1 MKQRILL
8 TIFWVLAALTA
19 RAQQVWTM
27 QQCIDYAME
36 HNVNILQSQL
46 QQQNADYQLKMS
58 QNAWLPTVNASASEG
73 LGFGQSPSYT
83 GVYVSDNSSSASV
96 GVSVSMPLFQGLN
109 IYNTNKANALNL
121 QATIQDLESAK
132 RDLSLTIMAYYMEV
146 VYCKELKGVAER
158 QLELSQIQHERTQE
172 LYAIGKVPESNVY
185 ESAAQVANDRASLTE
200 AENNLMLRLLDLTQA
215 MEIEQVE
222 GFDVVAPEAFMTDEE
237 LPLASAQTTID
248 HALNHQP
255 EMQAARL
262 RLEQAHY
269 DLKAAK
275 SAWYPSLS
283 FYGGYSN
290 GIYHYFTDGY
300 ANTPVSQ
307 QLQTNG
313 RTQLGLSLNIPIFNG
328 MQTKYRVKMTELGI
342 DNQQLNIENTSKKL
356 KKEIQQAYYN
366 ALASQEKYR
375 SSLEAERSAEEA
387 FRLTGAKYEIG
398 QTGITEF
405 NEAKGR
411 YLSAASD
418 CARARYE
425 QLYQTRLLD
434 FYRGRPLSF

>member
-1 MKQRILL
+1 MN
-8 TIFWVLAALTA
+8 
-19 RAQQVWTM
+19 AQQVWTM

-96 GVSVSMPLFQGLN
+96 GISVQMPLFQGLN
-109 IYNTNKANALNL
+109 IYNTNKSNALNL
-121 QATIQDLESAK
+121 QASIQDLESAK
-132 RDLSLTIMAYYMEV
+132 RDLSLTIMAYYMDV

-158 QLELSQIQHERTQE
+158 QLELSQTQHERTQE
-172 LYAIGKVPESNVY
+172 LYAVGKVPESNVY

-215 MEIEQVE
+215 MEIDDLE
-222 GFDVVAPEAFMTDEE
+222 GFDVVAPEVFMTDED
-237 LPLASAQTTID
+237 LPLATPQTTIE

-255 EMQAARL
+255 RMQAAQL
-262 RLEQAHY
+262 RLEQAYY

-290 GIYHYFTDGY
+290 GYYNYFSNNT
-300 ANTPVSQ
+300 ANVPLSQ

-342 DNQQLNIENTSKKL
+342 DNQQLNIENTSKQL
-356 KKEIQQAYYN
+356 KKEIQQAYYSAVAAKQKYVAADN
-366 ALASQEKYR
+366 SLKSSQLAYEYALAGYDAGKSTLMELNESKTRLYKAE
-375 SSLEAERSAEEA
+375 SSL
-387 FRLTGAKYEIG
+387 LQAKYE
-398 QTGITEF
+398 
-405 NEAKGR
+405 
-411 YLSAASD
+411 YLYR
-418 CARARYE
+418 CKVM
-425 QLYQTRLLD
+425 D
-434 FYRGRPLSF
+434 FYNN

>member
-1 MKQRILL
+1 MIVLL
-8 TIFWVLAALTA
+8 AVAFTM
-19 RAQQVWTM
+19 RAQQPWTL

-36 HNVNILQSQL
+36 HNVGILQSRL

-58 QNAWLPTVNASASEG
+58 QNAWLPSVNASASEG

-109 IYNTNKANALNL
+109 LYNTNKANELNL
-121 QATIQDLESAK
+121 QASTQDLEAAK
-132 RDLSLTIMAYYMEV
+132 RDLRLAIMAYYMEV
-146 VYCKELKGVAER
+146 VYCKELLGVAEK
-158 QLELSQIQHERTQE
+158 QLELSESQHQRTQE
-172 LYAIGKVPESNVY
+172 LFEVGRLPESNVY
-185 ESAAQVANDRASLTE
+185 ESAAQVATDRASLTE
-200 AENNLMLRLLDLTQA
+200 AQNNLMLRLLDITQA
-215 MEIEQVE
+215 LELDDVE
-222 GFDVVAPEAFMTDEE
+222 GFDVVDPEVFMTDDEM
-237 LPLASAQTTID
+237 PLVSPQATIQ

-255 EMQAARL
+255 EMQAAQL
-262 RLEQAHY
+262 RLQQAHY

-300 ANTPVSQ
+300 ANTPIQQ

-342 DNQQLNIENTSKKL
+342 ENQQVNIENTSKKL
-356 KKEIQQAYYN
+356 KKEIQQAYYSAVAAKQKYVAADN
-366 ALASQEKYR
+366 SLKSSQLAYEYAQAGFEAGKTTLMELNESKNRLYKAE
-375 SSLEAERSAEEA
+375 SSL
-387 FRLTGAKYEIG
+387 LQAKYEYLYRCKVMA
-398 QTGITEF
+398 F
-405 NEAKGR
+405 YNE
-411 YLSAASD
+411 D
-418 CARARYE
+418 
-425 QLYQTRLLD
+425 
-434 FYRGRPLSF
+434 

>member
-1 MKQRILL
+1 
-8 TIFWVLAALTA
+8 
-19 RAQQVWTM
+19 M
-27 QQCIDYAME
+27 QQCIDYATE

-158 QLELSQIQHERTQE
+158 QLELSQVQHERTQE

-237 LPLASAQTTID
+237 LPLASAQTTIE

-356 KKEIQQAYYN
+356 KKEIQQAYYSAVAAKQKYVAADN
-366 ALASQEKYR
+366 SLKSSQLAYEYTQAGYDAGKSTLMELNESKTRLYKAE
-375 SSLEAERSAEEA
+375 SSMLQ
-387 FRLTGAKYEIG
+387 AKYEYLYRCKVIA
-398 QTGITEF
+398 F
-405 NEAKGR
+405 YNE
-411 YLSAASD
+411 D
-418 CARARYE
+418 
-425 QLYQTRLLD
+425 
-434 FYRGRPLSF
+434 

>member
-1 MKQRILL
+1 MKKSILM
-8 TIFWVLAALTA
+8 IVLLAVAFTM
-19 RAQQVWTM
+19 RAQQPWTL

-36 HNVNILQSQL
+36 HNVGILQSRL

-58 QNAWLPTVNASASEG
+58 QNAWLPSVNASASEG

-109 IYNTNKANALNL
+109 LYNTNKANELNL
-121 QATIQDLESAK
+121 QASTQDLEAAK
-132 RDLSLTIMAYYMEV
+132 RDLRLAIMAYYMEV
-146 VYCKELKGVAER
+146 VYCKELLGVAEK
-158 QLELSQIQHERTQE
+158 QLELSESQHQRTQE
-172 LYAIGKVPESNVY
+172 LFEVGRLPESNVY
-185 ESAAQVANDRASLTE
+185 ESAAQVATDRASLTE
-200 AENNLMLRLLDLTQA
+200 AQNNLMLRLLDITQA
-215 MEIEQVE
+215 LELDDVE
-222 GFDVVAPEAFMTDEE
+222 GFDVVDPEVFMTDDEM
-237 LPLASAQTTID
+237 PLVSPQATIQ

-255 EMQAARL
+255 EMQAAQL
-262 RLEQAHY
+262 RLQQAHY

-300 ANTPVSQ
+300 ANTPIQQ

-342 DNQQLNIENTSKKL
+342 ENQQVNIENTSKKL
-356 KKEIQQAYYN
+356 KKEIQQAYYSAVAAKQKYVAADN
-366 ALASQEKYR
+366 SLKSSQLAYDYAQAGFEAGKTTLMELNESKNRLYKAE
-375 SSLEAERSAEEA
+375 SSL
-387 FRLTGAKYEIG
+387 LQAKYEYLYRCKVMA
-398 QTGITEF
+398 F
-405 NEAKGR
+405 YNE
-411 YLSAASD
+411 D
-418 CARARYE
+418 
-425 QLYQTRLLD
+425 
-434 FYRGRPLSF
+434 

>member
-1 MKQRILL
+1 MIVLL
-8 TIFWVLAALTA
+8 AVAFTM
-19 RAQQVWTM
+19 RAQQPWTL

-36 HNVNILQSQL
+36 HNVGILQSRL

-58 QNAWLPTVNASASEG
+58 QNAWLPSVSASASEG

-109 IYNTNKANALNL
+109 LYNTNKANELNL
-121 QATIQDLESAK
+121 QASTQDLEAAK
-132 RDLSLTIMAYYMEV
+132 RDLRLAIMAYYMEV
-146 VYCKELKGVAER
+146 VYCKELLGVAEK
-158 QLELSQIQHERTQE
+158 QLELSESQHQRTQE
-172 LYAIGKVPESNVY
+172 LFEVGRLPESNVY
-185 ESAAQVANDRASLTE
+185 ESAAQVATDRASLTE
-200 AENNLMLRLLDLTQA
+200 AQNNLMLRLLDITQA
-215 MEIEQVE
+215 LELDDVE
-222 GFDVVAPEAFMTDEE
+222 GFDVVDPEVFMTDDEM
-237 LPLASAQTTID
+237 PLVSPQATIQ

-255 EMQAARL
+255 EMQAAQL
-262 RLEQAHY
+262 RLQQAHY

-300 ANTPVSQ
+300 ANTPIQQ

-342 DNQQLNIENTSKKL
+342 ENQQVNIENTSKKL
-356 KKEIQQAYYN
+356 KKEIQQAYYSAVAAKQKYVAADN
-366 ALASQEKYR
+366 SLKSSQLAYDYAQAGFEAGKTTLMELNESKNRLYKAE
-375 SSLEAERSAEEA
+375 SSL
-387 FRLTGAKYEIG
+387 LQAKYEYLYRCKVMA
-398 QTGITEF
+398 F
-405 NEAKGR
+405 YNE
-411 YLSAASD
+411 D
-418 CARARYE
+418 
-425 QLYQTRLLD
+425 
-434 FYRGRPLSF
+434 

>member
-1 MKQRILL
+1 MKKSIL
-8 TIFWVLAALTA
+8 IIVLLAVAFTM
-19 RAQQVWTM
+19 RAQQPWTL

-36 HNVNILQSQL
+36 HNVGILQSRL

-58 QNAWLPTVNASASEG
+58 QNAWLPSVNASASEG

-109 IYNTNKANALNL
+109 LYNTNKANELNL
-121 QATIQDLESAK
+121 QASTQDLEAAK
-132 RDLSLTIMAYYMEV
+132 RDLRLAIMAYYMEV
-146 VYCKELKGVAER
+146 VYCKELLGVAEK
-158 QLELSQIQHERTQE
+158 QLELSESQHQRTQE
-172 LYAIGKVPESNVY
+172 LFEVGRLPESNVY
-185 ESAAQVANDRASLTE
+185 ESAAQVATDRASLTE
-200 AENNLMLRLLDLTQA
+200 AQNNLMLRLLDITQA
-215 MEIEQVE
+215 LELDDVE
-222 GFDVVAPEAFMTDEE
+222 GFDVVDPEVFMTDDEM
-237 LPLASAQTTID
+237 PLVSPQATIQ

-255 EMQAARL
+255 EMQAAQL
-262 RLEQAHY
+262 RLQKAHY

-300 ANTPVSQ
+300 ANTPIQQ

-342 DNQQLNIENTSKKL
+342 ENQQVNIENTSKKL
-356 KKEIQQAYYN
+356 KKEIQQAYYSAVAAKQKYVAADN
-366 ALASQEKYR
+366 SLKSSQLAYDYAQAGFEAGKTTLMELNESKNRLYKAV
-375 SSLEAERSAEEA
+375 SSL
-387 FRLTGAKYEIG
+387 LQAKYEYLYRCKVMA
-398 QTGITEF
+398 F
-405 NEAKGR
+405 YNE
-411 YLSAASD
+411 D
-418 CARARYE
+418 
-425 QLYQTRLLD
+425 
-434 FYRGRPLSF
+434 

>member
-1 MKQRILL
+1 MKKSIL
-8 TIFWVLAALTA
+8 IIVLLAVAFTM
-19 RAQQVWTM
+19 RAQQPWTL

-36 HNVNILQSQL
+36 HNVGILQSRL

-58 QNAWLPTVNASASEG
+58 QNAWLPSVNASASEG

-109 IYNTNKANALNL
+109 LYNTNKANELNL
-121 QATIQDLESAK
+121 QASTQDLEAAK
-132 RDLSLTIMAYYMEV
+132 RDLRLAIMAYYMEV
-146 VYCKELKGVAER
+146 VYCKELLGVAEK
-158 QLELSQIQHERTQE
+158 QLELSESQHQRTQE
-172 LYAIGKVPESNVY
+172 LFEVGRLPESNVY
-185 ESAAQVANDRASLTE
+185 ESAAQVATDRASLTE
-200 AENNLMLRLLDLTQA
+200 AQNNLMLRLLDITQA
-215 MEIEQVE
+215 LELDDVE
-222 GFDVVAPEAFMTDEE
+222 GFDVVDPEVFMTDDEM
-237 LPLASAQTTID
+237 PLVSPQATIQ

-255 EMQAARL
+255 EMQAAQL
-262 RLEQAHY
+262 RLQKAHY

-300 ANTPVSQ
+300 ANTPIQQ

-342 DNQQLNIENTSKKL
+342 ENQQVNIENTSKKL
-356 KKEIQQAYYN
+356 KKEIQQAYYSAVAAKQKYVAADN
-366 ALASQEKYR
+366 SLKSSQLAYEYAQAGFEAGKTTLMELNESKNRLYKAV
-375 SSLEAERSAEEA
+375 SSL
-387 FRLTGAKYEIG
+387 LQAKYEYLYRCKVMA
-398 QTGITEF
+398 F
-405 NEAKGR
+405 YNE
-411 YLSAASD
+411 D
-418 CARARYE
+418 
-425 QLYQTRLLD
+425 
-434 FYRGRPLSF
+434 

>member
-1 MKQRILL
+1 MIVLL
-8 TIFWVLAALTA
+8 AMAFTM
-19 RAQQVWTM
+19 RAQQPWTL

-36 HNVNILQSQL
+36 HNVGILQSRL

-58 QNAWLPTVNASASEG
+58 QNAWLPSVNASASEG

-109 IYNTNKANALNL
+109 LYNTNKANELNL
-121 QATIQDLESAK
+121 QASTQDLEAAK
-132 RDLSLTIMAYYMEV
+132 RDLRLAIMAYYMEV
-146 VYCKELKGVAER
+146 VYCKELLGVAEK
-158 QLELSQIQHERTQE
+158 QLELSESQHQRTQE
-172 LYAIGKVPESNVY
+172 LFEVGRLPESNVY
-185 ESAAQVANDRASLTE
+185 ESAAQVATDRASLTE
-200 AENNLMLRLLDLTQA
+200 AQNNLMLRLLDITQA
-215 MEIEQVE
+215 LELDDVE
-222 GFDVVAPEAFMTDEE
+222 GFDVVDPEVFMTDDEM
-237 LPLASAQTTID
+237 PLVSPQATIQ

-255 EMQAARL
+255 EMQAAQL
-262 RLEQAHY
+262 RLQKAHY

-300 ANTPVSQ
+300 ANTPIQQ

-342 DNQQLNIENTSKKL
+342 ENQQVNIENTSKKL
-356 KKEIQQAYYN
+356 KKEIQQAYYSAVAAKQKYVAADN
-366 ALASQEKYR
+366 SLKSSQLAYDYAQAGFEAGKTTLMELNESKNRLYKAE
-375 SSLEAERSAEEA
+375 SSL
-387 FRLTGAKYEIG
+387 LQAKYEYLYRCKVMA
-398 QTGITEF
+398 F
-405 NEAKGR
+405 YNE
-411 YLSAASD
+411 D
-418 CARARYE
+418 
-425 QLYQTRLLD
+425 
-434 FYRGRPLSF
+434 

>member
-1 MKQRILL
+1 MNKRLIITALL
-8 TIFWVLAALTA
+8 VLAFFAK
-19 RAQQVWTM
+19 AQQVWTL

-36 HNVNILQSQL
+36 HNTGILQSQL
-46 QQQNADYQLKMS
+46 QQQNAEYQLKMS
-58 QNAWLPTVNASASEG
+58 QNAWLPTVSASASEG
-73 LGFGQSPSYT
+73 LGLGQSPSYT
-83 GVYVSDNSSSASV
+83 GVYVSDNSSSASA

-109 IYNTNKANALNL
+109 IYNTNKSNALNL

-132 RDLSLTIMAYYMEV
+132 RDLSLTIMAYYMDV

-158 QLELSQIQHERTQE
+158 QLELSQTQHERTQE
-172 LYAIGKVPESNVY
+172 LYAVGKVPESNVY

-215 MEIEQVE
+215 MEIDDME
-222 GFDVVAPEAFMTDEE
+222 GFDVVAPEVFMTDED
-237 LPLASAQTTID
+237 LPLATPQATID

-255 EMQAARL
+255 KMQAAQL
-262 RLEQAHY
+262 RLEQAYY

-290 GIYHYFTDGY
+290 GVYHYFTDGY
-300 ANTPVSQ
+300 ANTPIPQ

-342 DNQQLNIENTSKKL
+342 DNQQPSTS
-356 KKEIQQAYYN
+356 
-366 ALASQEKYR
+366 R
-375 SSLEAERSAEEA
+375 SSRNRSACPS
-387 FRLTGAKYEIG
+387 RQGRKNGGIG
-398 QTGITEF
+398 HPPGQYSYPT
-405 NEAKGR
+405 
-411 YLSAASD
+411 
-418 CARARYE
+418 
-425 QLYQTRLLD
+425 
-434 FYRGRPLSF
+434 

>member
-1 MKQRILL
+1 MKKSILM
-8 TIFWVLAALTA
+8 IVLLAVAFTM
-19 RAQQVWTM
+19 RAQQPWTL

-36 HNVNILQSQL
+36 HNVGILQSRL

-58 QNAWLPTVNASASEG
+58 QNAWLPSVNASASEG

-109 IYNTNKANALNL
+109 LYNTNKANELNL
-121 QATIQDLESAK
+121 QASTQDLEAAK
-132 RDLSLTIMAYYMEV
+132 RDLRLAIMAYYMEV
-146 VYCKELKGVAER
+146 VYCKELLGVAEK
-158 QLELSQIQHERTQE
+158 QLELSESQHQRTQE
-172 LYAIGKVPESNVY
+172 LFEVGRLPESNVY
-185 ESAAQVANDRASLTE
+185 ESAAQVATDRASLTE
-200 AENNLMLRLLDLTQA
+200 AQNNLMLRLLDITQA
-215 MEIEQVE
+215 LELDDVE
-222 GFDVVAPEAFMTDEE
+222 GFDVVDPEVFMTDDEM
-237 LPLASAQTTID
+237 PLVSPQATIQ

-255 EMQAARL
+255 EMQAAQL
-262 RLEQAHY
+262 RLQKAHY

-300 ANTPVSQ
+300 ANTPIQQ

-342 DNQQLNIENTSKKL
+342 ENQQVNIENTSKKL
-356 KKEIQQAYYN
+356 KKEIQQAYYSAVAAKQKYVAADN
-366 ALASQEKYR
+366 SLKSSQLAYDYAQAGFEAGKTTLMELNESKNRLYKAE
-375 SSLEAERSAEEA
+375 SSL
-387 FRLTGAKYEIG
+387 LQAKYEYLYRCKVMA
-398 QTGITEF
+398 F
-405 NEAKGR
+405 YNE
-411 YLSAASD
+411 D
-418 CARARYE
+418 
-425 QLYQTRLLD
+425 
-434 FYRGRPLSF
+434 

>member
-1 MKQRILL
+1 MKKFFLILFL
-8 TIFWVLAALTA
+8 LVFWGTTY
-19 RAQQVWTM
+19 AQQVWTM

-36 HNVNILQSQL
+36 HNTGILQSQL
-46 QQQNADYQLKMS
+46 QQQSANYQLKMS
-58 QNAWLPTVNASASEG
+58 QNAWLPTVSASASEG

-109 IYNTNKANALNL
+109 IYNTNKSNALNL
-121 QATIQDLESAK
+121 QATIQDLETAK
-132 RDLSLTIMAYYMEV
+132 RDLNLAIMAYYMDV
-146 VYCKELKGVAER
+146 VYCKELKGVAEH
-158 QLELSQIQHERTQE
+158 QLELSENQHKRTQE
-172 LYAIGKVPESNVY
+172 LYQIGKVPESNVY

-215 MEIEQVE
+215 MEIDDIE
-222 GFDVVAPEAFMTDEE
+222 GFDVVAPEGFLTDEE
-237 LPLASAQTTID
+237 LPLATPQATIE
-248 HALNHQP
+248 HALGHQP
-255 EMQAARL
+255 EMQAALL
-262 RLEQAHY
+262 RLEQSYY

-290 GIYHYFTDGY
+290 GYYHYFSNNS
-300 ANTPVSQ
+300 ANIPFQQ

-328 MQTKYRVKMTELGI
+328 MQTKYRVKMTELNI

-366 ALASQEKYR
+366 AVAAKQKYIAAENSLTSSQQAYDYAQAGYDAGKTTLMELNESKNRLYKAE
-375 SSLEAERSAEEA
+375 SSL
-387 FRLTGAKYEIG
+387 LQAKYE
-398 QTGITEF
+398 
-405 NEAKGR
+405 
-411 YLSAASD
+411 YLYRCKVMA
-418 CARARYE
+418 
-425 QLYQTRLLD
+425 
-434 FYRGRPLSF
+434 FY